1 MGGDFTEEEIIFA
14 YQQIGLG
21 RDAAEVF
28 TEITGNDEY
37 SEIGAINL
45 LGHVHAWY
53 KKQTPQRLRELAGLP
68 MIELG
73 A

>member
-1 MGGDFTEEEIIFA
+1 MSKDFTEDEIIFA

-21 RDAAEVF
+21 RDAADVF

-37 SEIGAINL
+37 AEIGAINL
-45 LGHVHAWY
+45 LGHVRAWY
-53 KKQTPQRLRELAGLP
+53 RKQTPQRLKGLTGLP
-68 MIELG
+68 MLELG

>member
-1 MGGDFTEEEIIFA
+1 MSNDFTEDDIIFA

-21 RDAAEVF
+21 RDAADVF

-37 SEIGAINL
+37 AELGAIVL
-45 LGHVHAWY
+45 LGNVRAWY
-53 KKQTPQRLRELAGLP
+53 RKQTQQRLRELAGMP
-68 MIELG
+68 VMELG